1 MLATVPTSSSR
12 RLVLN
17 VRRQL
22 EGTPLFIPARAL
34 YRAVFHPE
42 RIKHHRQM
50 RQFYGQFIGKGDVV
64 FDVGAAVGE
73 YAEVFCQ
80 LGARVIAIEP
90 NPACCAELEKLA
102 RVRDIRVEACAVG
115 ATAGTATLHLCE
127 ESNLSTLS
135 DRWVERAAE
144 SGANLQWTGTI
155 DVPVTPLN
163 ELARR
168 HGEPR
173 FVKIDVEG
181 FEEQAL
187 AGMSF
192 LPEALSF
199 EFSVYVREAAY
210 RCLRRANF
218 AGYEFNAIAGR
229 DFEFNHVEWLS
240 AEQMVEWMASLDG
253 VDFEYGDIF
262 ARRKNSA

>member
-1 MLATVPTSSSR
+1 MRDIDRRFSQTQDRYAADDLEIMQQARRYSRHVFDLFRDHIGSRVLEVGCGISTMSR
-12 RLVLN
+12 RLIEV
-17 VRRQL
+17 
-22 EGTPLFIPARAL
+22 A
-34 YRAVFHPE
+34 
-42 RIKHHRQM
+42 
-50 RQFYGQFIGKGDVV
+50 DSVV
-64 FDVGAAVGE
+64 
-73 YAEVFCQ
+73 
-80 LGARVIAIEP
+80 AIEP

-155 DVPVTPLN
+155 DVPVTPLD